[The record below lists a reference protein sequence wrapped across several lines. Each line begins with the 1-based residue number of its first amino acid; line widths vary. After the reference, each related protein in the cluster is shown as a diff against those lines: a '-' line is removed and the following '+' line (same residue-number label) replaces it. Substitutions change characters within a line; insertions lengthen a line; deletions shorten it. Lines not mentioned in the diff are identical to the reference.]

1 MALFVYYQN
10 SNTSRPEGKKV
21 SSLQAKVW
29 CWQLCCDLG
38 WHWMGRRFI
47 QSSTTSQE
55 GSYPGLATV
64 VMHMGRLNWFRLMQR
79 SLVPLEPLTW
89 ARTHGKRGLH
99 ARFKS
104 LRFED
109 DAQSHRKV
117 TDLLVTSHKTSKVIM
132 KNWCSASLS
141 NWSLY
146 YWTHHSTSLY
156 NSLCNFSSFSTTYR
170 YIQDYHSARKGEV
183 WQCSPGMSMQ
193 WRWIKAFPTFCH
205 CFIWGHWARQKC
217 FCSYQGWLSRIHLIH
232 VLTWFDSCLAVVE
245 GRMRVPCAITITF
258 AWVAK

>member
-117 TDLLVTSHKTSKVIM
+117 YNWFAGHKSQDIKSHHEKLMFCKSLKLISILL
-132 KNWCSASLS
+132 NP
-141 NWSLY
+141 
-146 YWTHHSTSLY
+146 
-156 NSLCNFSSFSTTYR
+156 SFH
-170 YIQDYHSARKGEV
+170 IPLQFLV
-183 WQCSPGMSMQ
+183 Q
-193 WRWIKAFPTFCH
+193 
-205 CFIWGHWARQKC
+205 
-217 FCSYQGWLSRIHLIH
+217 L
-232 VLTWFDSCLAVVE
+232 
-245 GRMRVPCAITITF
+245 
-258 AWVAK
+258 